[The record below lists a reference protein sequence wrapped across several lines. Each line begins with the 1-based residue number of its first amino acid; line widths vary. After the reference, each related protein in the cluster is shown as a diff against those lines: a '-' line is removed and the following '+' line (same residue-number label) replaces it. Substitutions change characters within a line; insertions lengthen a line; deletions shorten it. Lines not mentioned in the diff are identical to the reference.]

1 VSTASVIVSGI
12 VGIGGLAFG
21 FWNRWLSVAH
31 DRTLTDLAAVRD
43 VLEQGAINLH
53 RVAYALDPVQQDLQ
67 SNAKAT
73 HAALETLG
81 REYDEF
87 VERMKVRLGP
97 VHEVTREFEAANQAT
112 LDAFRSVQRVVVL
125 HLPHIDRGDEVGV
138 RQATKLL
145 DKDRD
150 VLTEA
155 RERFDEHRRLSI
167 DAAART
173 AGAKLSS
180 R

>member
-1 VSTASVIVSGI
+1 MIVSGI

-31 DRTLTDLAAVRD
+31 DRTLADLAAVRD
-43 VLEQGAINLH
+43 VIEQGAIHLH
-53 RVAYALDPVQQDLQ
+53 RVAYVLDPVRQDLEG
-67 SNAKAT
+67 NAKTA
-73 HAALETLG
+73 HAALEPLG
-81 REYDEF
+81 REYDEL

-97 VHEVTREFEAANQAT
+97 GHEVTREFEAANQAT
-112 LDAFRSVQRVVVL
+112 LDAFRAVQRVVRL
-125 HLPHIDRGDEVGV
+125 HLPRIERGDEVGV

-155 RERFDEHRRLSI
+155 RERFDDHRRLFI
-167 DAAART
+167 DAAAST
-173 AGAKLSS
+173 AGAKLPS